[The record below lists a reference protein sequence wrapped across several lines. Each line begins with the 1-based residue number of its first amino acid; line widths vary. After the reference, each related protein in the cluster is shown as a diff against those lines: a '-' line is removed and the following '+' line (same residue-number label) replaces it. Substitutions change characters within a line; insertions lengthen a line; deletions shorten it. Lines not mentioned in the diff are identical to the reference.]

1 MIFKLSYLESF
12 DYKMLLCYNMYEGY
26 LKVTNPVT
34 LILVTTQNIYLR
46 MPHPSVTYAPLILFL
61 YIGGG

>member
-12 DYKMLLCYNMYEGY
+12 DYNMLLCYNMYEGLFESNKPCNFNSSNY
-26 LKVTNPVT
+26 TK
-34 LILVTTQNIYLR
+34 YLR